1 MAEETKQTE
10 SQTETQGSEATPDLL
25 QAKIVQLEQTIA
37 SRDKDMSSLKDSLSG
52 AVVKYRAALLAGMPD
67 VPGDLVKGTTIEEID
82 SSLETARGI
91 IAKVRQ
97 RLESEAEAKRVPAGA
112 PQRTPQDLS
121 ALSPAEKI
129 AYALNRNP
137 NL

>member
-1 MAEETKQTE
+1 MAEETKDME
-10 SQTETQGSEATPDLL
+10 NKATGDEL

-52 AVVKYRAALLAGMPD
+52 AVVKYRAVVLASMPD
-67 VPGDLVKGTTIEEID
+67 VPEDLVKGTTIEEID
-82 SSLETARGI
+82 ASLEMARGI
-91 IAKVRQ
+91 VAKVRQ

-121 ALSPAEKI
+121 ALTPAEKI
-129 AYALNRNP
+129 AYALSKS
-137 NL
+137 